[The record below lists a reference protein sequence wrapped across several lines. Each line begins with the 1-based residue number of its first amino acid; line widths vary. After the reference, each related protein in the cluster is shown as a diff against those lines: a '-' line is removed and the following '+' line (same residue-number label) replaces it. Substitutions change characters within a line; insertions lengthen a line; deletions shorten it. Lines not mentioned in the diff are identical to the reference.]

1 MKDVRK
7 KVKELSEF
15 YKNHYYLPIETI
27 RFTDSLKKSFQRR
40 RAEGIIERVYASR
53 SQVIN
58 YGPLRYSCKQ
68 YPNRRQFS
76 LYHINDILKIIPLKK
91 FMNLDN
97 FEGINRI
104 FTMIEAEQLT
114 GVDRS
119 TIKVW
124 IKRYSLPI
132 EIIGNAYQFKY
143 DDLKMIERLKGKTPQ
158 EKTYIIQ
165 MQR

>member
-1 MKDVRK
+1 
-7 KVKELSEF
+7 
-15 YKNHYYLPIETI
+15 
-27 RFTDSLKKSFQRR
+27 
-40 RAEGIIERVYASR
+40 
-53 SQVIN
+53 
-58 YGPLRYSCKQ
+58 
-68 YPNRRQFS
+68 
-76 LYHINDILKIIPLKK
+76 
-91 FMNLDN
+91 MNLDN